1 MFVISLSLLLW
12 EVNSN
17 DVLKS
22 ELEILCRR
30 SRLKASVR
38 YNFFSPSLLFIFPCH
53 VTSIKCF
60 SLNIKI
66 FQLLYLVLADVD
78 DSILIPRT
86 VCCKESYY

>member
-38 YNFFSPSLLFIFPCH
+38 YNFFFPFI
-53 VTSIKCF
+53 T
-60 SLNIKI
+60 
-66 FQLLYLVLADVD
+66 LYI
-78 DSILIPRT
+78 SMPRNFH
-86 VCCKESYY
+86 